1 MSVAKESQRESQ
13 RERARERT
21 RDMYGLKHNLVERS
35 GDVTDAG
42 RDNVDEQGKA
52 SQPIWIAMD
61 AGWLSF
67 AILPKVGNGGE
78 QGSEQKFSIVALDCG
93 TRLWN

>member
-42 RDNVDEQGKA
+42 RDNVDEQGKIGLL
-52 SQPIWIAMD
+52 SQWSVSQLYLQQTVVLHIM
-61 AGWLSF
+61 
-67 AILPKVGNGGE
+67 
-78 QGSEQKFSIVALDCG
+78 
-93 TRLWN
+93 